1 MNQLLMR
8 LVEDRI
14 PAGHAPIYLP
24 RASRALYVV
33 EGGITVEFPDGGQHV
48 PCQTAWLGDS
58 EATLLAGSEEA
69 RIWRWELHDTDR
81 PLPVELRSAPG
92 TTSTLKLE
100 QAVELDARTDWLMRC
115 DRVDFPPGGVA
126 LTHVHQ
132 GPGIRCVLSGE
143 ITIETLGATHAHP
156 EGQAWFELGHA
167 PVLAPTTPESPTTFI
182 RCFLLPR
189 SCRGRSSIRYVL
201 PEDAAKPK
209 TQQYHVF
216 GERFIH

>member
-1 MNQLLMR
+1 MSQLLMR

-33 EGGITVEFPDGGQHV
+33 EGGITVEFPEGSQHA
-48 PCQTAWLGDS
+48 PRQTAWLGDS
-58 EATLLAGSEEA
+58 EATLIGGSEDA
-69 RIWRWELHDTDR
+69 LIWRWELHDAER

-100 QAVELDARTDWLMRC
+100 QAVDLDPRTDWLMRC

-143 ITIETLGATHAHP
+143 ITIDTLGAAHVHP

-201 PEDAAKPK
+201 AEDTAKPK
-209 TQQYHVF
+209 RQQYHVF